1 MEIENLE
8 NKLKFYS
15 TLDERQRRHFAA
27 LEAEKLGHGGINLVS
42 DCFNI
47 HRETVSKAISEIN
60 TSESLVS
67 PRLREPGAG
76 RKKRG
81 RNE

>member
-15 TLDERQRRHFAA
+15 TLNERQRRHFAA
-27 LEAEKLGHGGINLVS
+27 LEAEKLGHGGITLVS
-42 DCFNI
+42 DCFKI

-67 PRLREPGAG
+67 TRLRASGAG
-76 RKKRG
+76 RKKKR
-81 RNE
+81 

>member
-8 NKLKFYS
+8 NKLKFYL

-27 LEAEKLGHGGINLVS
+27 LEAEKLGHGGIKLVS
-42 DCFNI
+42 ESFRI
-47 HRETVSKAISEIN
+47 HRETISKAISEIN
-60 TSESLVS
+60 SSENLVS
-67 PRLREPGAG
+67 TRLRKPGAG